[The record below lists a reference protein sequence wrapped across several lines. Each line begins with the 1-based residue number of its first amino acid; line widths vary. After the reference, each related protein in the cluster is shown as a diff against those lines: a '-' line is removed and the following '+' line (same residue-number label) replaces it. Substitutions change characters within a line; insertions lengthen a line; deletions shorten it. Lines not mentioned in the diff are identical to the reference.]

1 MSYTK
6 FLLLLLV
13 LSITGCASSGMNAIC
28 ASVSGQEMTVP
39 YIGGKG
45 NADIK
50 MCHMGCVGMK
60 CPLPDYSVLQSLTT
74 AYLQTTGNKMSTSGP
89 GTITFTPESK

>member
-1 MSYTK
+1 MK
-6 FLLLLLV
+6 QLLLLSV
-13 LSITGCASSGMNAIC
+13 LIFSGCASSGMNSIC
-28 ASVSGQEMTVP
+28 ASVTGSEMTVP

-60 CPLPDYSVLQSLTT
+60 CPEPDYTVLQTLTSD
-74 AYLQTTGNKMSTSGP
+74 YIKTTGNKISTSGP